1 MNITSFDVHRSAERQ
16 RDLILLKRASL
27 KELLLDIQEK
37 LQIEITDE
45 QEARFL
51 THSENSIN
59 NSFQSSTVSAYKKN
73 NTLCFYKDPVS
84 ISGYDVDSLS
94 HCNNY
99 AHSINGWES
108 HYKKTYS
115 SYCQKRKEINMAC
128 MSGQYLDV
136 LYPNE
141 NKLIFGVTY
150 NETFGT
156 FRDIITIPPGI
167 TNVGS
172 SLFLKA
178 RLKISDQ
185 PEEAVFRLVPGES
198 GSRLHDLVG
207 VQGNIF
213 MEISYNNNQSWVSTS
228 KLFLSKFQA
237 DKYHEFGDYDGTID
251 VSSTIPLNG
260 NWLIKYPFI
269 NISIVLNIST
279 FTGQNF
285 VPGITNDSH
294 KQFAL
299 IDLREFNKQSPL
311 IIPDPAKK
319 GAGGVTIQWYKLCF
333 SEAIESN
340 F

>member
-16 RDLILLKRASL
+16 RDLILLKKASL

-45 QEARFL
+45 QETGFL

-59 NSFQSSTVSAYKKN
+59 HSFQFSKGSAYKKN
-73 NTLCFYKDPVS
+73 NMICFYKDPIT
-84 ISGYDVDSLS
+84 ISVYDVDSFS
-94 HCNNY
+94 HGNNY

-108 HYKKTYS
+108 QYKKTYS
-115 SYCQKRKEINMAC
+115 SCCQKRKEINMAC

-185 PEEAVFRLVPGES
+185 PEESVFRLVPGES
-198 GSRLHDLVG
+198 GSRLRDLVG
-207 VQGNIF
+207 VHGNVF

-237 DKYHEFGDYDGTID
+237 DKYHEFGDYDGTLD
-251 VSSTIPLNG
+251 VSITIPLNG
-260 NWLIKYPFI
+260 NWLSKYPFI
-269 NISIVLNIST
+269 NISIIVNVST

-299 IDLREFNKQSPL
+299 IDLRELNQQSPL
-311 IIPDPAKK
+311 ITPDPAKK

-333 SEAIESN
+333 SEAIEPN